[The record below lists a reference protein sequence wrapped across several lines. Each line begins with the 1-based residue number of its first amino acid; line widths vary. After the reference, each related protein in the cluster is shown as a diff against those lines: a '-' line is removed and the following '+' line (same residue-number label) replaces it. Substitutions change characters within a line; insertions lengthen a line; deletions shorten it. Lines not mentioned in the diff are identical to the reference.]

1 MQRRRPL
8 ATIEKEPRIIAEPN
22 NAGPAP
28 ETNGLSDDRRAIIA
42 SLELVRL
49 GRDKIDE
56 AKGAND
62 PAILTTPEARLLFT
76 ALANVGLVADAL
88 ANIPKD
94 ELRTMTNEEVF
105 AANACVGPSE
115 TDGVVLGARIL
126 LNEAREFI
134 PRSEKWITWADVN
147 RLHDTISGHERKRIR
162 SP

>member
-1 MQRRRPL
+1 M
-8 ATIEKEPRIIAEPN
+8 AEPN

-56 AKGAND
+56 AKAAND

-105 AANACVGPSE
+105 AANAWVGASE
-115 TDGVVLGARIL
+115 SDGVVLGARIL

-134 PRSEKWITWADVN
+134 HGSEKWITWADVN
-147 RLHDTISGHERKRIR
+147 RLHDRISGREAKTH
-162 SP
+162 

>member
-1 MQRRRPL
+1 M
-8 ATIEKEPRIIAEPN
+8 AEPN

-56 AKGAND
+56 AKAAND

-105 AANACVGPSE
+105 AANAWVGASE
-115 TDGVVLGARIL
+115 SDGVVLGARIL
-126 LNEAREFI
+126 LNEARGVY
-134 PRSEKWITWADVN
+134 PWV
-147 RLHDTISGHERKRIR
+147 
-162 SP
+162 

>member
-1 MQRRRPL
+1 MSQFKGGTDDTCATSSPL
-8 ATIEKEPRIIAEPN
+8 ATIEKEPRIMAEPN

-56 AKGAND
+56 AKAAND

-94 ELRTMTNEEVF
+94 ELRTMTNEQVF
-105 AANACVGPSE
+105 AANAWAGPSE
-115 TDGVVLGARIL
+115 SDGVVL
-126 LNEAREFI
+126 
-134 PRSEKWITWADVN
+134 
-147 RLHDTISGHERKRIR
+147 
-162 SP
+162 

>member
-1 MQRRRPL
+1 M
-8 ATIEKEPRIIAEPN
+8 AEPN

-56 AKGAND
+56 AKAAND

-94 ELRTMTNEEVF
+94 ELRTMTNEQVF
-105 AANACVGPSE
+105 AANAWVGASE
-115 TDGVVLGARIL
+115 SDGVVLGARIL

-134 PRSEKWITWADVN
+134 PGSEKWITWADVN
-147 RLHDTISGHERKRIR
+147 RLHDRISGREAKTH
-162 SP
+162 

>member
-1 MQRRRPL
+1 M
-8 ATIEKEPRIIAEPN
+8 AEPN

-56 AKGAND
+56 AKAAND

-76 ALANVGLVADAL
+76 ALAN
-88 ANIPKD
+88 D

-105 AANACVGPSE
+105 AANAWVGASE
-115 TDGVVLGARIL
+115 SDGVVLGARIL

-134 PRSEKWITWADVN
+134 PGSEKWITWADVN
-147 RLHDTISGHERKRIR
+147 RLHDRISGREAKTH
-162 SP
+162 

>member
-1 MQRRRPL
+1 M
-8 ATIEKEPRIIAEPN
+8 
-22 NAGPAP
+22 
-28 ETNGLSDDRRAIIA
+28 
-42 SLELVRL
+42 RL

-56 AKGAND
+56 AKAAND

-105 AANACVGPSE
+105 AANAWVGPSE
-115 TDGVVLGARIL
+115 SDGVVLGARIL

-134 PRSEKWITWADVN
+134 PGSEKWITWADVN
-147 RLHDTISGHERKRIR
+147 RLHDRISGREAKTH
-162 SP
+162 

>member
-1 MQRRRPL
+1 M
-8 ATIEKEPRIIAEPN
+8 AEPN

-56 AKGAND
+56 AKAAND

-88 ANIPKD
+88 ANTPKD

-105 AANACVGPSE
+105 AANAWVGASE
-115 TDGVVLGARIL
+115 SDGVLGARIL

-134 PRSEKWITWADVN
+134 PGSEKWITWADVN
-147 RLHDTISGHERKRIR
+147 RLHDRISGREAKTH
-162 SP
+162 

>member
-1 MQRRRPL
+1 M
-8 ATIEKEPRIIAEPN
+8 AEPN

-28 ETNGLSDDRRAIIA
+28 ETNGLSEDRRAIIA

-56 AKGAND
+56 AKAAND

-94 ELRTMTNEEVF
+94 ELRTMQRRGLRSE
-105 AANACVGPSE
+105 CVGRPE
-115 TDGVVLGARIL
+115 
-126 LNEAREFI
+126 
-134 PRSEKWITWADVN
+134 
-147 RLHDTISGHERKRIR
+147 
-162 SP
+162 